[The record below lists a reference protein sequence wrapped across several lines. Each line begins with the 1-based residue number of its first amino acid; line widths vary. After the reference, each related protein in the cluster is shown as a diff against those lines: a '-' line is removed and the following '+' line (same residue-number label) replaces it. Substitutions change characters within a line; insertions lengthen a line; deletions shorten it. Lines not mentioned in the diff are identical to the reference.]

1 MEILVNDMERGEPK
15 CLVLLKASH
24 ISVNELPEEIQEKI
38 EILNSVIES
47 RKSLNE
53 NDERELRDWAL
64 KVDARDDAVIADLQ
78 VYIAKKKQEQIQQ
91 QREPKGNETQDP
103 SQPQKMAW
111 GGKIIIENKPK
122 WMFW

>member
-1 MEILVNDMERGEPK
+1 MERGEPK
-15 CLVLLKASH
+15 CFALLKASY
-24 ISVNELPEEIQEKI
+24 ISVSELPEEIQEKI

-47 RKSLNE
+47 RKSLSE

-78 VYIAKKKQEQIQQ
+78 GYIAKKKEEQIQQ

-103 SQPQKMAW
+103 SQPQKMGW

>member
-38 EILNSVIES
+38 EILNAVIES
-47 RKSLNE
+47 RNSLNE
-53 NDERELRDWAL
+53 NDDRELRDWAL
-64 KVDARDDAVIADLQ
+64 KVDARDDSVIADLEG
-78 VYIAKKKQEQIQQ
+78 YIAKRKQEQRQQ
-91 QREPKGNETQDP
+91 EQQPRGNEKQDP
-103 SQPQKMAW
+103 SEPQKMAW
-111 GGKIIIENKPK
+111 GGRVIIENKPK